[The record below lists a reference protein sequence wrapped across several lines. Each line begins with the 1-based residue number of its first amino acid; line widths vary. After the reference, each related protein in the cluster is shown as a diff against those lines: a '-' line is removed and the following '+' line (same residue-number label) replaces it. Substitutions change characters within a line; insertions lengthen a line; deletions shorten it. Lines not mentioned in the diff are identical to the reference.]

1 MSDCFFIST
10 LPEYLLDRKLIINNN
25 HIHSINGYKLA
36 KSSII
41 FKNQL
46 IKLRQIELKN
56 DPLHLNSLSNLKLQP
71 FIIHY
76 SNIYALECLLSFI
89 HCNEETRYQLL
100 YNNIQ
105 LSTIYSLLKVGLY
118 FQIYE
123 FTNDCLDIVQSKLN
137 IENCLNFWKISK
149 KKLFFKKISKFYKII
164 FNYLLI
170 HFNEINK
177 TKNFLKLNLIELKI
191 LLKNDLL
198 NCLNEKYLFNII
210 IKWINYKKIE
220 RELYIYDLLT
230 CLRLGR
236 LSNEDLN
243 DLSKHPIIQKM
254 WNSCNHLLLMA
265 RSPNKELIPYL
276 DSSLTS
282 RLEDEME
289 LYTYL
294 HKPRF
299 PYTAIFVIGGWEGN
313 VEYSYLGPSKVIQVY
328 NSRAD
333 SWRRDKLTLNVG
345 HAYSGCVLHKTQIYI
360 IGGYV
365 PSGPTQTLK
374 VFELRNLK
382 WKILSPMHEK
392 RNYVCACSLNN
403 YIYAIGGHNGKI
415 RLRSVERYDIEQKQ
429 WFFVSPMHQVRSDAG
444 AHSFSG
450 YIYVVGGFD
459 GDHFHDSVEMYDP
472 RTDQWSLVAPM
483 NSIRSGVSV
492 IVYDH
497 YLYAIGGN
505 DGSQR
510 LRTVERYNPNTN
522 RWQMMP
528 SMIHKRSNFC
538 VTTLDEMI
546 YVIGGWNDET
556 NSTISSVERWSPNSS
571 THWEPVRELHIPASA
586 SCCCTVTGINLLL
599 NFI

>member
-137 IENCLNFWKISK
+137 IENCLNFWKISE

-276 DSSLTS
+276 DSS
-282 RLEDEME
+282 
-289 LYTYL
+289 
-294 HKPRF
+294 
-299 PYTAIFVIGGWEGN
+299 
-313 VEYSYLGPSKVIQVY
+313 
-328 NSRAD
+328 
-333 SWRRDKLTLNVG
+333 WRRDKLTLNVG

-374 VFELRNLK
+374 VFELTNLK